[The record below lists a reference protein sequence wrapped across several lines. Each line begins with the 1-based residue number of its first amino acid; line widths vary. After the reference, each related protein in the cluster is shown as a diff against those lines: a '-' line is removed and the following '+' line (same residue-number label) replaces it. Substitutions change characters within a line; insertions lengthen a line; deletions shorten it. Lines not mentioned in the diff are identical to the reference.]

1 MKCCRAP
8 PLRRTWRPS
17 LRRQRTDVV
26 RRALL
31 LKIALAP
38 VLLLASMAV
47 AQESSSA
54 AHNNAATSV
63 AKAPDAPTAALRDAL
78 FAACS
83 QSEASFSKFPTARN
97 AGTFSHPTPPLPVA
111 HMKRFALL

>member
-8 PLRRTWRPS
+8 PLRRIWRPF

-31 LKIALAP
+31 LKIAFAP
-38 VLLLASMAV
+38 ALLLLASMAV

-78 FAACS
+78 FAAFFP
-83 QSEASFSKFPTARN
+83 SEQALSKFLTGRKA
-97 AGTFSHPTPPLPVA
+97 ATLSHPPTPTPVA
-111 HMKRFALL
+111 A

>member
-83 QSEASFSKFPTARN
+83 PSEQTFSKILTAPN
-97 AGTFSHPTPPLPVA
+97 TDTLAPPPPPPRPVP
-111 HMKRFALL
+111 